1 MEPRTVLG
9 HIQVTAEVTEVPV
22 VTGVAEE
29 LVAEELV
36 DIVAMVVP
44 LDTMVALQDQ
54 ALMGVPLLGIMA
66 PAAAVVG
73 VHGSLVKAEE
83 EGVVAV

>member
-1 MEPRTVLG
+1 VAEVEPRTVLG

-54 ALMGVPLLGIMA
+54 AQG
-66 PAAAVVG
+66 
-73 VHGSLVKAEE
+73 
-83 EGVVAV
+83 